1 MKIELKEIECK
12 QGAKNLAKI
21 LARNV
26 SGDDAK
32 EDPGFKKDLVKIFTK
47 NIQSVEGIVCDEKTL
62 KAYEKKGYSEKAA
75 RLLVFLT
82 NLYPEIAAHVDGFKN
97 ARDVEEFFTKKN
109 AKKDVKSS
117 IIYEIAKAF
126 KIEDEVQEIL
136 EQDDYISVE
145 KAGKLAKAKVE
156 RRYRLTNDEKIKIE
170 EARVRMLER
179 ELDEGLGDILKLAGK
194 GIVKGARKVGEI
206 ATAPGRAV
214 VKGYKAVSKAAKD
227 KVEDVNYKLKEK
239 IEKVFGKD
247 LPKFRLGSKSKSFWQ
262 LKDLLKSS
270 SERGNKGLTECLNYI
285 KDNFKTPDGK
295 EINNIESLFKKPLL
309 LISFNADRAMK
320 RFIKED
326 GSLNTVIFDL
336 KQPTTGENKVSVKKL
351 EKTFLRDISHDKMD
365 SNTSFLEGTFGYYIV
380 AFDKE
385 DANSLT
391 RTWGNIIKGK
401 YKQLSKEEVAE
412 AVKDSDLKDVYF
424 HLLPPDI
431 SKLKA
436 EEVQY
441 DKGEGDVEALE
452 DDEEKNES
460 FIVFKKRIQ

>member
-26 SGDDAK
+26 SGKDAK

-109 AKKDVKSS
+109 AKKDIKSS

-179 ELDEGLGDILKLAGK
+179 ELDEGLGDMLKLAAK
-194 GIVKGARKVGEI
+194 GIKKGAKKIGNSKFNKI
-206 ATAPGRAV
+206 PDAI
-214 VKGYKAVSKAAKD
+214 KKAAKD
-227 KVEDVNYKLKEK
+227 KVEGAKYQAEER

-326 GSLNTVIFDL
+326 NSLNTIIFDL
-336 KQPTTGENKVSVKKL
+336 KQPTTGEDKVSVKKL
-351 EKTFLRDISHDKMD
+351 QKTFLRDISHDKMD

-391 RTWGNIIKGK
+391 RIWDNIIKGK

-452 DDEEKNES
+452 DDEEKKES
-460 FIVFKKRIQ
+460 FIVFKKRIH

>member
-26 SGDDAK
+26 SGKDAK

-109 AKKDVKSS
+109 AKKDIKSS

-179 ELDEGLGDILKLAGK
+179 ELDEGLGDILKFAKNKIQK
-194 GIVKGARKVGEI
+194 GLKKGFK
-206 ATAPGRAV
+206 
-214 VKGYKAVSKAAKD
+214 KAKEHAFPIGTKISKKAKD
-227 KVEDVNYKLKEK
+227 KVNSYEFQLDDK
-239 IEKVFGKD
+239 IEKIFGKS
-247 LPKFRLGSKSKSFWQ
+247 LPQLKFSSKSTSFWQ
-262 LKDLLKSS
+262 LKNLIKNS
-270 SERGNKGLTECLNYI
+270 SEQNKDLAKCLNYI
-285 KDNFKTPDGK
+285 KDHFEKDGK
-295 EINNIESLFKKPLL
+295 EIDKVESLFETPKI
-309 LISFNADRAMK
+309 LITFNASKAMR
-320 RFIKED
+320 RFID
-326 GSLNTVIFDL
+326 GGSLDTKVYDL
-336 KQPTTGENKVSVKKL
+336 TKGKKVSEDKLKKL
-351 EKTFLRDISHDKMD
+351 FLRDISYNEED
-365 SNTSFLEGTFGYYIV
+365 SHTSFSEGGGFANYIV
-380 AFDKE
+380 AFNDE
-385 DANSLT
+385 DAEVLN
-391 RTWGNIIKGK
+391 RTWENDI
-401 YKQLSKEEVAE
+401 EEKFEEMEGSE
-412 AVKDSDLKDVYF
+412 ATLAAQEMEFKTVYF

-431 SKLKA
+431 SELTAKK
-436 EEVQY
+436 VKY
-441 DKGEGDVEALE
+441 NKGKGSVEALE
-452 DDEEKNES
+452 DDGEDSKEKKES
-460 FIVFKKRIQ
+460 FIVYKKRIL

>member
-12 QGAKNLAKI
+12 QGAKSLAKI

-32 EDPGFKKDLVKIFTK
+32 KDPKFKKDLINIFTK

-179 ELDEGLGDILKLAGK
+179 ELDEGLGDIMKLVGK
-194 GIVKGARKVGEI
+194 GIAKGAKK
-206 ATAPGRAV
+206 V
-214 VKGYKAVSKAAKD
+214 VKGYKAVSDAA
-227 KVEDVNYKLKEK
+227 N
-239 IEKVFGKD
+239 EKVNGFKNQSEEWIKKAFGGES
-247 LPKFRLGSKSKSFWQ
+247 LPKIRAKARKAEFWD
-262 LKDLLKSS
+262 LKDLIKNAKSADLKS
-270 SERGNKGLTECLNYI
+270 CLNYI
-285 KDNFKTPDGK
+285 KNNSNIEEKGGFNSIFKTPK
-295 EINNIESLFKKPLL
+295 L
-309 LISFNADRAMK
+309 LIVIDRTKAMK
-320 RFIKED
+320 IVRLKNGNLKTELYSLSDED
-326 GSLNTVIFDL
+326 DQLLMSGEELEEKLLQDITPNKKNSNTSYIRGNATYIAVFDEKDAKKIARVWKNIFSTEDF
-336 KQPTTGENKVSVKKL
+336 KTTENKVN
-351 EKTFLRDISHDKMD
+351 M
-365 SNTSFLEGTFGYYIV
+365 
-380 AFDKE
+380 
-385 DANSLT
+385 
-391 RTWGNIIKGK
+391 
-401 YKQLSKEEVAE
+401 Q
-412 AVKDSDLKDVYF
+412 DVVFYLF
-424 HLLPPDI
+424 PPDI
-431 SKLKA
+431 SELKEIDDDDD
-436 EEVQY
+436 EE
-441 DKGEGDVEALE
+441 EGEALE
-452 DDEEKNES
+452 DDEENSKEKKES
-460 FIVFKKRIQ
+460 FIVYKKRIH

>member
-12 QGAKNLAKI
+12 QGAKSLAKI
-21 LARNV
+21 LARNA
-26 SGDDAK
+26 SGNAK
-32 EDPGFKKDLVKIFTK
+32 KDPGFKKDLVKIFTK

-109 AKKDVKSS
+109 AKKDIKSS

-179 ELDEGLGDILKLAGK
+179 ELDEGLGDILKLATK
-194 GIVKGARKVGEI
+194 GIVKGAKKLDKLGNKI
-206 ATAPGRAV
+206 PNAIN
-214 VKGYKAVSKAAKD
+214 KAAKD
-227 KVEDVNYKLKEK
+227 KVEGAKFQAEERIK
-239 IEKVFGKD
+239 KVFGKS
-247 LPKFRLGSKSKSFWQ
+247 LPKFMLKSKSEDFWQ
-262 LKDLLKSS
+262 LKNLLKNS

-285 KDNFKTPDGK
+285 KDNFEVD
-295 EINNIESLFKKPLL
+295 NIESLFKKPLL
-309 LISFNADRAMK
+309 LIAFNADRAMK
-320 RFIKED
+320 RVIKD
-326 GSLNTVIFDL
+326 GSLKTIIFDL
-336 KQPTTGENKVSVKKL
+336 KQPLTDEDKVSEKKL
-351 EKTFLRDISHDKMD
+351 EKTFLRDISYNEMD
-365 SNTSFLEGTFGYYIV
+365 SNTTFLQGTFGNYIV

-391 RTWGNIIKGK
+391 RTWNNIIKGK
-401 YKQLSKEEVAE
+401 FKQLSKEEVKE
-412 AVKDSDLKDVYF
+412 AVGEIDLKKVYF
-424 HLLPPDI
+424 YLLPPDI

-436 EEVQY
+436 NEVQY
-441 DKGEGDVEALE
+441 DKEEGETETLE
-452 DDEEKNES
+452 DDEEKKES
-460 FIVFKKRIQ
+460 FIVYKKRIQ

>member
-12 QGAKNLAKI
+12 QGAKSLAKI

-32 EDPGFKKDLVKIFTK
+32 KDPKFKKDLINIFTK

-179 ELDEGLGDILKLAGK
+179 ELDEGLGDIMKLVGK
-194 GIVKGARKVGEI
+194 GIAKGAKK
-206 ATAPGRAV
+206 V
-214 VKGYKAVSKAAKD
+214 VKGYKAVSDAA
-227 KVEDVNYKLKEK
+227 N
-239 IEKVFGKD
+239 EKVNGFKNQSEEWIKKAFGGES
-247 LPKFRLGSKSKSFWQ
+247 LPKIRAKARKAEFWD
-262 LKDLLKSS
+262 LKDLIKNAKSADLKS
-270 SERGNKGLTECLNYI
+270 CLNYI
-285 KDNFKTPDGK
+285 KNNSNIEEKGGFNSIFKTPK
-295 EINNIESLFKKPLL
+295 L
-309 LISFNADRAMK
+309 LIVIDRTKAMK
-320 RFIKED
+320 IVRLKNGNLKTELYSLSDED
-326 GSLNTVIFDL
+326 DQLLMSGEELEEKLLQDITPNKKNSNTSYIRGNATYIAVFDEKDAKKIARVWKNIFSTEDF
-336 KQPTTGENKVSVKKL
+336 KTTENKVN
-351 EKTFLRDISHDKMD
+351 M
-365 SNTSFLEGTFGYYIV
+365 
-380 AFDKE
+380 
-385 DANSLT
+385 
-391 RTWGNIIKGK
+391 
-401 YKQLSKEEVAE
+401 Q
-412 AVKDSDLKDVYF
+412 DVVFYLF
-424 HLLPPDI
+424 PPDI
-431 SKLKA
+431 SELKEIDDDDD
-436 EEVQY
+436 EE
-441 DKGEGDVEALE
+441 EGGEALE
-452 DDEEKNES
+452 DDEENSKEKKES
-460 FIVFKKRIQ
+460 FIVYKKRIH

>member
-12 QGAKNLAKI
+12 QGAKSLAKI

-32 EDPGFKKDLVKIFTK
+32 KDPKFKKDLINIFTK

-82 NLYPEIAAHVDGFKN
+82 NLYSEIAARVDGFKN
-97 ARDVEEFFTKKN
+97 ARDVEEFFIKKN
-109 AKKDVKSS
+109 AKKDIKSS

-179 ELDEGLGDILKLAGK
+179 ELDEGLGDIMKLVGK
-194 GIVKGARKVGEI
+194 GIKKGFRKAGEI
-206 ATAPGRAV
+206 ATTPGRAV
-214 VKGYKAVSKAAKD
+214 VNGYKAVSKAAKD

-247 LPKFRLGSKSKSFWQ
+247 LPTFVFNSKSKSFWQ
-262 LKDLLKSS
+262 LKNLLKKS
-270 SERGNKGLTECLNYI
+270 SERGNKGLTSLLNYI
-285 KDNFKTPDGK
+285 KDNFEVD
-295 EINNIESLFKKPLL
+295 NVESLFKTPKL
-309 LISFNADRAMK
+309 LITFNDEKAME
-320 RFIKED
+320 RFIDED
-326 GSLNTVIFDL
+326 NNLETVVYDL
-336 KQPTTGENKVSVKKL
+336 TKGKKKVSKDKLKKA
-351 EKTFLRDISHDKMD
+351 FLRNISYNEMD
-365 SNTSFLEGTFGYYIV
+365 SNTTFSEGGGFANYIV
-380 AFDKE
+380 AFNEE
-385 DANSLT
+385 DANSLAK
-391 RTWGNIIKGK
+391 TWRNIIEAEEEF
-401 YKQLSKEEVAE
+401 KEMNESETAE
-412 AVKDSDLKDVYF
+412 TLDKIEFMNAWFY
-424 HLLPPDI
+424 LLPPDI
-431 SKLKA
+431 SELKA
-436 EEVQY
+436 RKVDY
-441 DKGEGDVEALE
+441 KTSKGKAKETLE
-452 DDEEKNES
+452 DDDEDSKEKKES
-460 FIVFKKRIQ
+460 FIVYKKRIQ

>member
-32 EDPGFKKDLVKIFTK
+32 KDPEFKKDLVKIFTK

-82 NLYPEIAAHVDGFKN
+82 NLYPEIAAQVDGFKN
-97 ARDVEEFFTKKN
+97 AKDVEEFFTKKN
-109 AKKDVKSS
+109 AKKDIKSS

-136 EQDDYISVE
+136 EQNDYISVE

-156 RRYRLTNDEKIKIE
+156 SRYKLTNDEKIKIE

-179 ELDEGLGDILKLAGK
+179 ELDEGLGDMLKLAAK
-194 GIVKGARKVGEI
+194 GIKKGAKKLGKLNNKI
-206 ATAPGRAV
+206 PDSI
-214 VKGYKAVSKAAKD
+214 KKAAKD
-227 KVEDVNYKLKEK
+227 KVEGAKYQAEER
-239 IEKVFGKD
+239 IEKVFGKP
-247 LPKFRLGSKSKSFWQ
+247 LPLFKLESKSKSFWK
-262 LKDLLKSS
+262 LKNLLKNS

-295 EINNIESLFKKPLL
+295 EIDDGDIESLFKKPKL
-309 LISFNADRAMK
+309 LIAFNADRIMK
-320 RFIKED
+320 RFIKD
-326 GSLNTVIFDL
+326 DDSLNTVIFDL
-336 KQPTTGENKVSVKKL
+336 KQPITEEDSLSVEKL
-351 EKTFLRDISHDKMD
+351 QKTFLRDISHDKKD
-365 SNTSFLEGTFGYYIV
+365 SNTSFSEGTFGYYIV

-391 RTWGNIIKGK
+391 RTWNNIIKGK
-401 YKQLSKEEVAE
+401 YKQLSKEEVTKAAGE
-412 AVKDSDLKDVYF
+412 SDLKPVYF

-436 EEVQY
+436 NEVQY
-441 DKGEGDVEALE
+441 DKGEGDAEALE
-452 DDEEKNES
+452 DDEEEKKES
-460 FIVFKKRIQ
+460 FIVYKKRIH

>member
-26 SGDDAK
+26 SGKDAK

-109 AKKDVKSS
+109 AKKDIKSS

-194 GIVKGARKVGEI
+194 GIVKGARKVEEI
-206 ATAPGRAV
+206 AATPLRAV
-214 VKGYKAVSKAAKD
+214 AKGYRA
-227 KVEDVNYKLKEK
+227 VEDDKEK
-239 IEKVFGKD
+239 K
-247 LPKFRLGSKSKSFWQ
+247 
-262 LKDLLKSS
+262 
-270 SERGNKGLTECLNYI
+270 
-285 KDNFKTPDGK
+285 
-295 EINNIESLFKKPLL
+295 
-309 LISFNADRAMK
+309 
-320 RFIKED
+320 
-326 GSLNTVIFDL
+326 
-336 KQPTTGENKVSVKKL
+336 
-351 EKTFLRDISHDKMD
+351 
-365 SNTSFLEGTFGYYIV
+365 
-380 AFDKE
+380 
-385 DANSLT
+385 
-391 RTWGNIIKGK
+391 
-401 YKQLSKEEVAE
+401 
-412 AVKDSDLKDVYF
+412 
-424 HLLPPDI
+424 
-431 SKLKA
+431 
-436 EEVQY
+436 
-441 DKGEGDVEALE
+441 
-452 DDEEKNES
+452 ES
-460 FIVFKKRIQ
+460 FIVYKKRIQ

>member
-1 MKIELKEIECK
+1 MKIKLKEIECK
-12 QGAKNLAKI
+12 QGAKSLAKI

-26 SGDDAK
+26 SGEDAK
-32 EDPGFKKDLVKIFTK
+32 KDPGFKKDLVKIFTK

-82 NLYPEIAAHVDGFKN
+82 NLYSEIAAQVDGFKN
-97 ARDVEEFFTKKN
+97 ARDVEEFFIKKN
-109 AKKDVKSS
+109 AKKDIKSS

-179 ELDEGLGDILKLAGK
+179 ELDEGLGDMLKLAAN
-194 GIVKGARKVGEI
+194 GIKKGAKKIGNSKFNKI
-206 ATAPGRAV
+206 PDSI
-214 VKGYKAVSKAAKD
+214 KKAAKD
-227 KVEDVNYKLKEK
+227 KVEGAKYQAEEK

-247 LPKFRLGSKSKSFWQ
+247 SPEFIFKSKSKSFWQ
-262 LKDLLKSS
+262 LKNLLKNS
-270 SERGNKGLTECLNYI
+270 SERGNKGLIECLNYI

-295 EINNIESLFKKPLL
+295 EIDKIESLFKTPKL
-309 LISFNADRAMK
+309 LIAFNTKRAMK
-320 RFIKED
+320 RFIKD

-336 KQPTTGENKVSVKKL
+336 KQPITGEDKVSVKKL
-351 EKTFLRDISHDKMD
+351 QKTFLRDISYNKMD
-365 SNTSFLEGTFGYYIV
+365 SNTSFSEGDFGYYIV
-380 AFDKE
+380 AFEKE
-385 DANSLT
+385 DANSLAQ
-391 RTWGNIIKGK
+391 TWGNIIKGK

-412 AVKDSDLKDVYF
+412 AVNDSDLKDVYF

-436 EEVQY
+436 NEVQY
-441 DKGEGDVEALE
+441 DKGEGDTEALE
-452 DDEEKNES
+452 DDDEEKKES
-460 FIVFKKRIQ
+460 FIVYKKRIH